1 MKLRRGR
8 KKSMTHL
15 DNIKRIEDLKIRFE
29 EGNIAQKDM
38 NVDDVILLDF
48 MYQLELFDLED
59 NIKTQSQILENYKK
73 RLRDAIDFLKNK
85 NS

>member
-1 MKLRRGR
+1 
-8 KKSMTHL
+8 MTHL

-85 NS
+85 NL

>member
-1 MKLRRGR
+1 
-8 KKSMTHL
+8 MTHL
-15 DNIKRIEDLKIRFE
+15 DNIKRIGDLKIRFE

>member
-1 MKLRRGR
+1 
-8 KKSMTHL
+8 MTHL

-59 NIKTQSQILENYKK
+59 DIKTQSQILENYKK

>member
-1 MKLRRGR
+1 
-8 KKSMTHL
+8 MTHL
-15 DNIKRIEDLKIRFE
+15 DNIKRIADLKIRFE

>member
-1 MKLRRGR
+1 
-8 KKSMTHL
+8 MTHL

>member
-1 MKLRRGR
+1 
-8 KKSMTHL
+8 MTHL

-29 EGNIAQKDM
+29 EGDIAQKDM